1 MSPGRYL
8 PDHDF
13 PPAPAGT
20 RVRLVTLLTFVAVAG
35 VAIALPVATRRPHA
49 GPVWVP
55 FAAAAV
61 ALLVVTGIWFGSR
74 IRGYRLTAAEL
85 LVRLRFRTVRFP
97 LAQLQDVAPD
107 REALRGAWKQAGNDG
122 LGAISGRFRSRR
134 LGRFRAYVTDSDRA
148 VVLRWPDFCLVISPD
163 QPAWFVEN
171 ARRHAGQ
178 TTPR

>member
-20 RVRLVTLLTFVAVAG
+20 RVRLVTLLVFVAIAG
-35 VAIALPVATRRPHA
+35 MAVALPVATVRRQA
-49 GPVWVP
+49 APVWVP

-61 ALLVVTGIWFGSR
+61 APLVVTAVWFGSR
-74 IRGYRLTAAEL
+74 IRGYRLTAAAL

-97 LAQLQDVAPD
+97 LEGLQDIAPD

-134 LGRFRAYVTDSDRA
+134 LGRFRAYVTDGDRA
-148 VVLRWPDFCLVISPD
+148 VVLRWPDRCLVISPD
-163 QPAWFVEN
+163 QPAWFVET
-171 ARRHAGQ
+171 ARRYAGQ
-178 TTPR
+178 DSPR